1 MDLYGILN
9 IYTGKILKFNKMI
22 LIYKFYRVK
31 WHHVMAKFKHNKAI
45 EEQRLRL
52 ETEKAREAAD
62 HYLEMVNEWKKR
74 GNKEI
79 ASDRQEKIGESL
91 TKKQRKTK
99 DELLKAKKSTS
110 KKDDLND
117 LYESIF
123 G

>member
-1 MDLYGILN
+1 
-9 IYTGKILKFNKMI
+9 
-22 LIYKFYRVK
+22 
-31 WHHVMAKFKHNKAI
+31 MAKFKHNKAL

-52 ETEKAREAAD
+52 ETEKARESAD

-74 GNKEI
+74 GNREMMSETKERI
-79 ASDRQEKIGESL
+79 EETL

-99 DELLKAKKSTS
+99 NEITKGRSKGREQDEM
-110 KKDDLND
+110 NE